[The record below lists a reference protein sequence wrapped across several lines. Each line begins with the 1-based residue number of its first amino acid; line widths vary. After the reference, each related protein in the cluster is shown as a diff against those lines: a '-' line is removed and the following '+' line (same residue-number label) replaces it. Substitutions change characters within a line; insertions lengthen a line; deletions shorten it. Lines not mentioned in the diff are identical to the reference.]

1 MAKKTVL
8 SDLDSAK
15 LEMMRI
21 RFRMVM
27 GEAVAPHVIKN
38 ARKNVA
44 KMTRLAQANEGKDA

>member
-15 LEMMRI
+15 LEMVRI